1 MGSEPHPCVRRPKVT
16 VQDLLDRGHDLLRL
30 RVFSAAD
37 RLDRV
42 VREPALHRPGLALAG
57 FFQHFAQHRIQ
68 VIGMAEYDY
77 LASLSNRL
85 RADRLEQLFG
95 RRIPAVIFARGK
107 APFDEVHAL
116 AERHGVPV
124 LVTSLITRQF
134 QNVATVL
141 LEDLSARR
149 CRICGTLLDVAGLGL
164 LLEGPPGIG
173 KSETALGLVK
183 RGHALVSDDM
193 TEVRLTGSRT
203 LVGSAV
209 ALTRHY
215 MEIRGIGII
224 HVPSLFG
231 AAAVADEKLLDLIV
245 TLRRQPDADS
255 EADRIGEARQHP
267 GIMGIRLPQI
277 VIPVAP
283 GRDLVNIVETA
294 ALEWRLRQA
303 GQVAARDLDER
314 IKRRLTGAIG
324 K

>member
-1 MGSEPHPCVRRPKVT
+1 MGSELHPRVRRPKVA
-16 VQDLLDRGHDLLRL
+16 VQDLLDHGHDRLRL
-30 RVFSAAD
+30 RVFAAAD
-37 RLDRV
+37 QLGRI

-57 FFQHFAQHRIQ
+57 FFKHFARHRMQ

-77 LASLSNRL
+77 LASLSKRL
-85 RADRLEQLFG
+85 RAERLAQIFG
-95 RRIPAVIFARGK
+95 RRVPAVIFARGQH
-107 APFDEVHAL
+107 PFDEVRAL

-124 LVTSLITRQF
+124 LVTPLITRLF
-134 QNVATVL
+134 QNAATVL

-149 CRICGTLLDVAGLGL
+149 CRVCGTLLEVSGLGV
-164 LLEGPPGIG
+164 LLEGPAGIG
-173 KSETALGLVK
+173 KSETALGLIK
-183 RGHALVSDDM
+183 RGHALISDDM
-193 TEVRLTGSRT
+193 TEVRLSGAGT
-203 LVGSAV
+203 LIGSAV
-209 ALTRHY
+209 PLTRHY

-231 AAAVADEKLLDLIV
+231 AASVAAEKPIALMI
-245 TLRRQPDADS
+245 TLRRQPDA
-255 EADRIGEARQHP
+255 EADRIGEAKFHA

-314 IKRRLTGAIG
+314 IKRRLTGVSG
-324 K
+324 E